1 MYQNIENE
9 TSRYE
14 KIKLYLAEINEPK
27 YRFSQIIDSIFKQ
40 NISDFNK
47 MTNIAKPLRE
57 ELGKRFGSILS
68 LKPVDKQKSPGVKK
82 VLFELK
88 DKKKI
93 ETVRMAYRDWYSL
106 CVSSQVGCSL
116 KCSFCATGKIGL
128 KRNLTVDEINDQV
141 FHFLS
146 TGSKIK
152 TVSFMGM
159 GEPLLNPAVFKAIDD
174 LTNPD
179 LFGFSQRRVNV
190 STVGIVP
197 GLEKLIE
204 QFPQINIA
212 FSLHSPFEEQ
222 RKELMPISK
231 KYSIE
236 SVLTVLDKH
245 IETNMRKV
253 FLPYLMIDGVN
264 DSSIHLKE
272 LVSIIK
278 QRKNNY
284 LYHVN
289 LIAYHS
295 TSRSDKF
302 QPSIERKVLWFKNE
316 LEKARVSVTLRHS
329 PGQSIKAACGQLHAQ
344 YQYH

>member
-1 MYQNIENE
+1 MYQNEENE

-14 KIKLYLAEINEPK
+14 KIKQYLAEINEPK
-27 YRFSQIIDSIFKQ
+27 YRFGQIVEAIFKQ
-40 NISDFNK
+40 NINDFNK

-57 ELGKRFGSILS
+57 ELEKRFGPILS
-68 LKPVDKQKSPGVKK
+68 LKPIDKQKSFGVKK
-82 VLFELK
+82 ILFELK
-88 DKKKI
+88 DKEKI
-93 ETVRMAYRDWYSL
+93 ESVRMTYRDWQSL

-141 FHFLS
+141 FHFIS
-146 TGSKIK
+146 TGSKIR

-159 GEPLLNPAVFKAIDD
+159 GEPFLNPAVFLAIKD
-174 LTNPD
+174 LTDPN
-179 LFGFSQRRVNV
+179 LFGFSQRRINV
-190 STVGIVP
+190 STVGVVP
-197 GLEKLIE
+197 GLEKLID

-236 SVLTVLDKH
+236 SVLAILDKH
-245 IETNMRKV
+245 IEVNMRKV
-253 FLPYLMIDGVN
+253 FLSYLMIDNVN
-264 DSSIHLKE
+264 DSSLHVKE
-272 LVSIIK
+272 LILIIK

-289 LIAYHS
+289 LIAYHPIS
-295 TSRSDKF
+295 KSDKF
-302 QPSIERKVLWFKNE
+302 QSSTDDKILWFKRE
-316 LEKARVSVTLRHS
+316 LERARVGVTLRHS